1 MKVQD
6 LIHILCRLPQD
17 TEICVCRKKV
27 VGYLEDDELP
37 NTANLLVLVDDK
49 YAKRHHLDSLYKDL
63 KKLL

>member
-27 VGYLEDDELP
+27 VGVLEDDELP
-37 NTANLLVLVDDK
+37 NTANLLVLAESKTIGDYMFSDTVT
-49 YAKRHHLDSLYKDL
+49 L
-63 KKLL
+63 